1 MHVSPLCTLS
11 HFWALTWPQAQLSTH
26 RHLNSCVCP
35 DSNTQIHTLRG
46 RLRRKGIPQETQRW
60 EQNTSGSTAVVRS
73 CGLSQIRILTLL
85 GFGPYGFVYSFIKVI
100 FHSPKI
106 DFSSVINKNVIFH
119 VIGLLTAEGPR
130 WEKNPF
136 AGHTPHPTR
145 LPALE
150 CWFNDCESLCSW
162 SMQLSR

>member
-1 MHVSPLCTLS
+1 MCWEQRWKMHVSPLCTLS

-35 DSNTQIHTLRG
+35 DSNTQIRTLRG
-46 RLRRKGIPQETQRW
+46 RLRRKGTPQETQRW
-60 EQNTSGSTAVVRS
+60 EQKTSGSTAVVRS

-130 WEKNPF
+130 WEKKSLCWP
-136 AGHTPHPTR
+136 HTPPHPS
-145 LPALE
+145 P
-150 CWFNDCESLCSW
+150 CSG
-162 SMQLSR
+162 MLV